1 MGSKSMR
8 KTSRRLAFTQLFLAL
23 LANLLHSTGAQAQPA
38 TARKPVAVPPD
49 TRPLA
54 RYVPKEN
61 LIVYFEFAGLDAHDD
76 AWKKTSSYKMLNDT
90 TLGEMLGAVSEQLL
104 DKILTVVP
112 DHRLSG
118 GEIVTLVKHAARSG
132 WVFALNADPKSPRG
146 YRGTFV
152 LRGGAS
158 KENRAL
164 TSKLMGWF
172 MRGAPRPKIESKEG
186 RSLIV
191 VAPPAAQ
198 AQTATGTGWTWW
210 AEKDDLVVGLM
221 SPGSAES
228 IIATLDG
235 KNPSAVEHA
244 HIKELGKSDGAF
256 EPVCFGF
263 ADPAGATESSS
274 ELSTMLKGLKAKG
287 GVDRLELRWG
297 FEGEALLSVVR
308 LVAAKPR
315 KGLLATFDN
324 PTFSKTTLI
333 PMPDQIESF
342 LATSINTRNLVAAL
356 KQIAPSSAV
365 KDQID
370 EIAESIRTA
379 GSIDLENDLLAHLG
393 PRMVTYLAPGRSAA
407 TNDNSLESVLS
418 GGWSPTAA
426 IAALQSAFPKLTL
439 VAEVNNP
446 AAFSKALDAVIVALN
461 NELKA
466 QAIEKALEERKEAE
480 KKDAGGGGGGRLGAA
495 GGDRTK
501 PRRSIQQTPAP
512 RFQMMPSA
520 EKAKLF
526 ILQTPSGSPL
536 HLGPT
541 SFRPTIELDGSHVV
555 FAVSPEAARAALA
568 AVKKKDWK
576 PSSDLAKVCENV
588 GDKLVLLGVNN
599 VSDTLPPLLASLPG
613 TLQTLINTSLTLAKS
628 RDGSNAASPAAG
640 QPGAPSGAQP
650 RGMAM
655 GRPGRGGGAAGG
667 GPSMRGL
674 AGAEGAGGGPSTRGL
689 TGAEGASGAA
699 GGYRPPGAGPQSGTP
714 GSPGE
719 LAIVF
724 NIDAEKLPKAS
735 DLKSH
740 VFPSTIAISVT
751 DQDIRIVSREAFP
764 DFAALVGALP
774 VAAMMPG
781 VQAMVE
787 LSKAADKGQ
796 TQGASTGTPPSGTP
810 AAAPPGGAAGK
821 KAAAPGGRRKT
832 RRDE

>member
-1 MGSKSMR
+1 MGSKSTS
-8 KTSRRLAFTQLFLAL
+8 KTSGRLACTQLFLAL
-23 LANLLHSTGAQAQPA
+23 VANLLLSSGVQAQPA

-61 LIVYFEFAGLDAHDD
+61 LIVYFEFAGLAAHDE
-76 AWKKTSSYKMLNDT
+76 AWKKTASHKMLNDT

-104 DKILTVVP
+104 DKVLTIAP
-112 DHRLSG
+112 DLKLSG

-146 YRGTFV
+146 IRATFV
-152 LRGGAS
+152 LRGGAN
-158 KENRAL
+158 KENKLL
-164 TSKLMGWF
+164 TAKVMGWL
-172 MRGAPRPKIESKEG
+172 MRGAPRPKIETKDG
-186 RSLIV
+186 RQLIV

-198 AQTATGTGWTWW
+198 TQPAPGTGWAWW

-221 SPGSAES
+221 SPGSAEA

-235 KNPSAVEHA
+235 KMPSAVEHE
-244 HIKELGKSDGAF
+244 HIKELGKRDGTF

-263 ADPAGATESSS
+263 ADPAGAPESST
-274 ELSTMLKGLKAKG
+274 ELSSLLKGLKAKG

-315 KGLLATFDN
+315 KGMLAMVDN
-324 PTFSKTTLI
+324 PTFSKTSLL
-333 PMPDQIESF
+333 PMPDQIDSF
-342 LATSINTRNLVAAL
+342 IATSVSTRHLVDAI
-356 KQIAPSSAV
+356 KQMAPSSAV
-365 KDQID
+365 KEQID
-370 EIAESIRTA
+370 EIAESIRNA

-393 PRMVTYLAPGRSAA
+393 PRMVAYLAPGRSAA

-426 IAALQSAFPKLTL
+426 IAALQSAFPELTL

-446 AAFSKALDAVIVALN
+446 EAFSKALDAVIVALN

-466 QAIEKALEERKEAE
+466 QAIEKALEERKEEE
-480 KKDAGGGGGGRLGAA
+480 KKDEGRGGGGGRLGAA

-501 PRRSIQQTPAP
+501 RRRSIQQTPAP

-520 EKAKLF
+520 GKAKQF

-541 SFRPTIELDGSHVV
+541 SFRPTIEFDGDHVV
-555 FAVSPEAARAALA
+555 FAVAPEAARAALT
-568 AVKKKDWK
+568 AVKRKDWK

-588 GDKLVLLGVNN
+588 ADRLVLLGVNN
-599 VSDTLPPLLASLPG
+599 VSDSLPPLLASLPG
-613 TLQTLINTSLTLAKS
+613 TLQTLINTSLALAKA
-628 RDGSNAASPAAG
+628 RDGANAAAPEAGRPA
-640 QPGAPSGAQP
+640 APSGSQP
-650 RGMAM
+650 RGMNLA
-655 GRPGRGGGAAGG
+655 RAGRGGGGG
-667 GPSMRGL
+667 GPSMRGP
-674 AGAEGAGGGPSTRGL
+674 AGAEGAGGGGPSMRGPA
-689 TGAEGASGAA
+689 GAEGGA
-699 GGYRPPGAGPQSGTP
+699 GFRPPTPGTQSGTP

-719 LAIVF
+719 AALVF

-735 DLKSH
+735 DLKSN

-751 DQDIRIVSREAFP
+751 DQDVRIVSREAFP
-764 DFAALVGALP
+764 DLAALVGALP

-781 VQAMVE
+781 VQKLLD
-787 LSKAADKGQ
+787 LSKAADKSQ
-796 TQGASTGTPPSGTP
+796 TAGASTGTPPPG
-810 AAAPPGGAAGK
+810 APSATTPGGPAGK
-821 KAAAPGGRRKT
+821 KGAGPGGLRKN
-832 RRDE
+832 RRDQ